1 MAYNYKL
8 RIQNLIKRYGTSNP
22 EEIAKCLNI
31 NVRYVDTPNHINGF
45 WKRILRR
52 KFIFVNECL
61 DEWQKQTVI
70 AHELGHILLHP
81 HYHHFCSEGRSYFAS
96 KRHENEADSF
106 AMCLMEHNGVDTIY
120 SYTFLQDGWR

>member
-8 RIQNLIKRYGTSNP
+8 RARNLAAKAGTSNP
-22 EEIAKCLNI
+22 ISIAAMLNVI
-31 NVRYVDTPNHINGF
+31 IKEVKLPPRINGF

-52 KFIFVNECL
+52 KVIFVNAQL

-81 HYHHFCSEGRSYFAS
+81 HYHHFCVEKRSYFCSA
-96 KRHENEADSF
+96 KHENEADQF
-106 AMCLMEHNGVDTIY
+106 AVELMILNDVDP
-120 SYTFLQDGWR
+120 TFSTLFLREGWK